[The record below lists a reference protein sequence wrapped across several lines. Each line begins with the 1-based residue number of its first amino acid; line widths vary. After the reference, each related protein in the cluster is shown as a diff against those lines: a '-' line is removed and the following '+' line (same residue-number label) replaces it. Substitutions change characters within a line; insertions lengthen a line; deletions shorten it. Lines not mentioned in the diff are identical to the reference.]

1 MRRTNSNKMLTIWR
15 QCTSGMILQKQQC
28 EEEEDEEIAAAAT
41 RTQILLPPP
50 HQQQR
55 PFAATKL
62 YVIAPLPPTLISR
75 GEASVHQHCISK
87 TTAAAAKFCP
97 ASTLNKEI
105 KVPGSSAQAMMVVF
119 CPIEHSSKLICKC
132 VVVLQ
137 RERERAWTQTFN
149 SVFHEERNPPFNE

>member
-1 MRRTNSNKMLTIWR
+1 MGLTHGGDVRRTNSNKMLTIWR

-62 YVIAPLPPTLISR
+62 
-75 GEASVHQHCISK
+75 
-87 TTAAAAKFCP
+87 
-97 ASTLNKEI
+97 
-105 KVPGSSAQAMMVVF
+105 
-119 CPIEHSSKLICKC
+119 
-132 VVVLQ
+132 
-137 RERERAWTQTFN
+137 
-149 SVFHEERNPPFNE
+149 